1 MKTVIS
7 ALLFGLT
14 IFATLPTSAESPA
27 PVAAARQFGE
37 AIDVE
42 ADVTG
47 LGAAVLAY
55 SADSGEQAI
64 SGRVGK
70 VCQQKGCWMT
80 LSDGDV
86 MARVMT
92 DYKFVLPSDLSGEVI
107 VFGKLE
113 AVDLDPKEI
122 AHLAKDSGK
131 LESEIESREYRI
143 AARGVA
149 LRPASR

>member
-1 MKTVIS
+1 MKTMIPALLS
-7 ALLFGLT
+7 ALIIL
-14 IFATLPTSAESPA
+14 AALPTRAESPA

-37 AIDVE
+37 VID
-42 ADVTG
+42 AKSDVTA

-55 SADSGEQAI
+55 SADTGEQAI

-70 VCQQKGCWMT
+70 VCQKKGCWMT

-92 DYKFVLPSDLSGEVI
+92 DYKFVLPKDLSGEVV

-113 AVDLDPKEI
+113 ALELDQKEI

-131 LESEIESREYRI
+131 PDAHIESREYRI

-149 LRPASR
+149 LR

>member
-1 MKTVIS
+1 MKTMIPALLS
-7 ALLFGLT
+7 ALMIL
-14 IFATLPTSAESPA
+14 AALPTRAQSPT

-37 AIDVE
+37 VIDAK
-42 ADVTG
+42 ADVTA

-55 SADSGEQAI
+55 SADTGEQAI

-70 VCQQKGCWMT
+70 VCQKKGCWMT

-92 DYKFVLPSDLSGEVI
+92 DYKFVLPKDLSGEVV

-113 AVDLDPKEI
+113 ALELDQKEI

-131 LESEIESREYRI
+131 PDAQIEPREYRI

-149 LRPASR
+149 LR

>member
-27 PVAAARQFGE
+27 SVAAARQFGE
-37 AIDVE
+37 AIDVK
-42 ADVTG
+42 ADVTA
-47 LGAAVLAY
+47 LGAAVLVY
-55 SADSGEQAI
+55 SADTGEQAI

-92 DYKFVLPSDLSGEVI
+92 DYKFVLPKDLSGEVV

-113 AVDLDPKEI
+113 ALELDQKEI

-131 LESEIESREYRI
+131 PDAQIAPREYRI

-149 LRPASR
+149 LR